1 MSNNEKLLIDEIKE
15 LKYIISNYQS
25 RDIEIL
31 NLYKQHNSE
40 LYSIIN
46 NDEKLDNDII
56 INKFKNVLEREKDLH
71 RILRL
76 KYLKVEKCNNCSKLF
91 VSGKGTFCRY
101 NKDYNFIYFCSK
113 DCSDTSRENN
123 GYIYT
128 N

>member
-15 LKYIISNYQS
+15 LKDIISNYQL

-31 NLYKQHNSE
+31 NLYKNQNKE
-40 LYSIIN
+40 LYKSNIPDN
-46 NDEKLDNDII
+46 KLDNDII